1 MESGIPQALEGTLR
15 DVPSDALFWLAAL
28 LSLALGLLI
37 QRAPSESNRWL
48 NAIERITH
56 WEDSPTR
63 LWIPNFLLVGLMSL
77 LGFLILGA
85 QSIPHL
91 LPGYNGPWYGLYL
104 IPLVALSSQLLIH
117 SLFGVIWDQSH
128 HHWNHWGERFSFL
141 PALWIALP
149 VLLWL
154 MVAAQRSIDILE
166 PFYIFIVL
174 LALFLYV
181 LGMGKSFVRY
191 VSKRHTPWY
200 LAILYLCALEASPIF
215 WVLFFQSY
223 EG

>member
-1 MESGIPQALEGTLR
+1 MESGLPQALEGTLR

-128 HHWNHWGERFSFL
+128 HHWNHWGNDFLFYPHFGSRSLSCYGSWWPPKEVFTSWSLFTFS
-141 PALWIALP
+141 
-149 VLLWL
+149 
-154 MVAAQRSIDILE
+154 
-166 PFYIFIVL
+166 
-174 LALFLYV
+174 LF
-181 LGMGKSFVRY
+181 S
-191 VSKRHTPWY
+191 
-200 LAILYLCALEASPIF
+200 
-215 WVLFFQSY
+215 
-223 EG
+223 